1 MPTDKPRYEVL
12 ARAGAIEVR
21 RYAPI
26 IVAETFVEGELGP
39 AGSEGYRR
47 LLSYISGYNR
57 ARREIDCPGRLLKAE
72 TGNRPA
78 AASPPTAF
86 VPAATTPA
94 AAGTPAGESIPMT
107 APMGQ
112 RPEGA
117 GYWVSF
123 VMPSTLSLVT
133 LPQPSHPQI
142 RLRELAARTVAV
154 IRFRGWWR
162 PRTVKRYRQ
171 ELEQWM
177 RGAALK
183 AAGEPVYARYNPP
196 YVPPFMRRNEILMP
210 LVAWPP
216 GTVAPGDATGIEPA
230 PASITASR

>member
-12 ARAGAIEVR
+12 ARAGAMEVR

-72 TGNRPA
+72 TGNRPGT
-78 AASPPTAF
+78 ASPSTAF
-86 VPAATTPA
+86 VPAPTDP
-94 AAGTPAGESIPMT
+94 AAGTTAGDPIPMT

-123 VMPSTLSLVT
+123 VMPSSLSLVT

-142 RLRELAARTVAV
+142 RLRELGARTVAA

-177 RGAALK
+177 RGAALQ

-196 YVPPFMRRNEILMP
+196 YVPPFLRRNEILMP
-210 LVAWPP
+210 LVAYPP
-216 GTVAPGDATGIEPA
+216 GTLAAGDAGEVASA
-230 PASITASR
+230 PATGPASS

>member
-1 MPTDKPRYEVL
+1 MPTEKARYEVL
-12 ARAGAIEVR
+12 AREGTIEVR

-39 AGSEGYRR
+39 AGTEGYRR

-72 TGNRPA
+72 TGNRHK
-78 AASPPTAF
+78 TAIPSSSF
-86 VPAATTPA
+86 APTPA
-94 AAGTPAGESIPMT
+94 AATTAGKSIPMT

-142 RLRELAARTVAV
+142 RLREIAARTVAA
-154 IRFRGWWR
+154 IRFRGGWR
-162 PRTVKRYRQ
+162 PDIVERNRLS
-171 ELEQWM
+171 LEQWM
-177 RGAALK
+177 RSAALR

-196 YVPPFMRRNEILMP
+196 YVPPFLRRNEILMP
-210 LVAWPP
+210 LVDYPP
-216 GTVAPGDATGIEPA
+216 GTPA
-230 PASITASR
+230 PADTAGVVPGQATRAASR

>member
-12 ARAGAIEVR
+12 ARAGAMEVR

-72 TGNRPA
+72 TGNRPG
-78 AASPPTAF
+78 
-86 VPAATTPA
+86 
-94 AAGTPAGESIPMT
+94 AAGTSAALVPDATSTPPSGPTTGEPIPMT

-123 VMPSTLSLVT
+123 VMPPSLSLVT

-142 RLRELAARTVAV
+142 RLREIGGRTVAA

-162 PRTVKRYRQ
+162 PATVERNRQ
-171 ELEQWM
+171 SLEQWM

-196 YVPPFMRRNEILMP
+196 YVPPFLRRNEILMP
-210 LVAWPP
+210 LVAYPP
-216 GTVAPGDATGIEPA
+216 GTLASVDAADVGSA
-230 PASITASR
+230 PATSSASS

>member
-1 MPTDKPRYEVL
+1 MPTEKARYEVL
-12 ARAGAIEVR
+12 ARAGTIEVR

-72 TGNRPA
+72 TGNRHDTAIPPA
-78 AASPPTAF
+78 SFAPASPT
-86 VPAATTPA
+86 
-94 AAGTPAGESIPMT
+94 AAGSAAGKPIPMT

-142 RLRELAARTVAV
+142 RLREIAARTVAA

-162 PRTVKRYRQ
+162 PATVERNRLS
-171 ELEQWM
+171 LEQWM
-177 RGAALK
+177 QGAALT

-196 YVPPFMRRNEILMP
+196 YVPPFLRRNEILMP
-210 LVAWPP
+210 LVDYPT
-216 GTVAPGDATGIEPA
+216 GTPVPVDAAAIVAVQVTR
-230 PASITASR
+230 SASR

>member
-1 MPTDKPRYEVL
+1 MPTEKPRYEVL

-72 TGNRPA
+72 TGSPPGA
-78 AASPPTAF
+78 ATQPASPART
-86 VPAATTPA
+86 
-94 AAGTPAGESIPMT
+94 AAGTSAGDPIPMT

-123 VMPSTLSLVT
+123 VMPSSLSLVT

-142 RLRELAARTVAV
+142 RLRELAARTVAA

-177 RGAALK
+177 RGAALE

-196 YVPPFMRRNEILMP
+196 YVPPFLRRNEILMP
-210 LVAWPP
+210 LVAYPP
-216 GTVAPGDATGIEPA
+216 GTLAQAAGDE
-230 PASITASR
+230 ASPPPVNRAVSG

>member
-72 TGNRPA
+72 TGNRPG
-78 AASPPTAF
+78 AASPATGF
-86 VPAATTPA
+86 VPATTTT
-94 AAGTPAGESIPMT
+94 AGTTAGEPIPMT

-142 RLRELAARTVAV
+142 RLREIAARTVAA

-196 YVPPFMRRNEILMP
+196 YVPPFLRRNEILMP
-210 LVAWPP
+210 LVAYPP
-216 GTVAPGDATGIEPA
+216 GTLAQADGDE
-230 PASITASR
+230 ASPRPVNRAVSG